1 MKKADEYLRCRV
13 VSTAHLT
20 SLDNELLDEISSRR
34 DEWGPGEWIH
44 YIGFGYIIRLTA
56 SSNPVLRLKAE
67 GLSKGVRRLI
77 ISLMKHDAV
86 ELLIFESGAPQVDGF
101 EVNDW

>member
-1 MKKADEYLRCRV
+1 MKNADEYLRCRV

-34 DEWGPGEWIH
+34 DEWGSGEWIH
-44 YIGFGYIIRLTA
+44 YIGSGYIIWLTV
-56 SSNPVLRLKAE
+56 SSNPVLKLKTE
-67 GLSKGVRRLI
+67 GLSKSVRRLI
-77 ISLMKHDAV
+77 VSLMKHDAV